1 MWWNSIISLE
11 LNAAR
16 WAGKLPVLGEPM
28 KYQRPKSKIQ
38 LDSSHKQIMLKQY
51 FAHYQDVAKSDPEAL
66 NIKIPRDIFNPLLDQ
81 IGVLLLSYATSAI
94 ANNSDIRSFLDKNPP
109 PSALGDLLPDDFR
122 AFCLALNALK
132 QWVSAEQAATD
143 RYLLGG
149 TARNACRQA
158 ATTCVV
164 TGQQLTDNMELHH
177 PLRDGRPPIPVNKSA
192 HAELEQQTSSQSDPL
207 YAQLAALKKEGNRSW
222 IMLRRGCR
230 DLSGQL
236 VNHSTEAVGNSSR
249 TFARKAAS
257 QTNLSYEELLE
268 WLDEHNLG

>member
-1 MWWNSIISLE
+1 MRWDSIISLE
-11 LNAAR
+11 LSATR
-16 WAGKLPVLGEPM
+16 RVCKQSVLGEPM
-28 KYQRPKSKIQ
+28 KYQRPKSKVQ
-38 LDSSHKQIMLKQY
+38 LDSSQKQILLKQY
-51 FAHYQDVAKSDPEAL
+51 FQHYQAVAKSDPEAL

-81 IGVLLLSYATSAI
+81 IGVLLLSYATNAI
-94 ANNSDIRSFLDKNPP
+94 INNSDIRSFLDKNPP

-132 QWVSAEQAATD
+132 QWVAAEQAATD
-143 RYLLGG
+143 RYLLGA

-158 ATTCVV
+158 ATTCVL
-164 TGQQLTDNMELHH
+164 TGQELTDTMELHH

-192 HAELEQQTSSQSDPL
+192 HAELEQQTSSQPDPL
-207 YAQLAALKKEGNRSW
+207 DAQLATLKREGNRSW

-230 DLSGQL
+230 DLLGQL

-249 TFARKAAS
+249 TFARKAS
-257 QTNLSYEELLE
+257 GQTNLSYEELLE